1 MYRDTYQCMNACPAS
16 PSTPHELMH
25 IGTSGLFFNEPSE
38 SPKESTRVSTRCYST
53 SEGKQGRWTVMS
65 LLTSNTLHTH

>member
-1 MYRDTYQCMNACPAS
+1 MYRDTYQQMYVRPLS
-16 PSTPHELMH
+16 PSPHMSLR
-25 IGTSGLFFNEPSE
+25 TSGLFFNEPSE

-53 SEGKQGRWTVMS
+53 SEGEQGRWTVMS